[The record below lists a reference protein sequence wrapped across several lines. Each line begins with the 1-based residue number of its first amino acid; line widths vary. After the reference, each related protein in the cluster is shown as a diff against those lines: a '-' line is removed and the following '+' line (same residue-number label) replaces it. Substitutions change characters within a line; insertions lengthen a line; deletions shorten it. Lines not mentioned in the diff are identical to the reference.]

1 MKKTF
6 LLQVFF
12 LLTLVGCHRSVPIEE
27 QCPLPEFL
35 IGSKKLRLNMSLD
48 DVPEKDSLRR
58 LNLPGV
64 FNFDSIFDNDG
75 LYETVVY
82 NEIKPTVG
90 MTTHASIKNG
100 IIKYIS
106 IDTYFHPDTDKEC
119 FQILDFFT
127 QRLSEHYHTTPKK
140 RDTISYHGGTNE
152 YTDRIPICN
161 NYICVISLDILGYKG
176 CKISV
181 VFYDPNRN

>member
-27 QCPLPEFL
+27 QCALPEFL

-48 DVPEKDSLRR
+48 DVPEKDSLQR

-90 MTTHASIKNG
+90 MSTQVSVNDG

-106 IDTYFHPDTDKEC
+106 IGTYFYPNTDKEC
-119 FQILDFFT
+119 LQILDFFT
-127 QRLSEHYHTTPKK
+127 KRLSDHYHTTPKK
-140 RDTISYHGGTNE
+140 REVSLFDDGESYF
-152 YTDRIPICN
+152 TDKMPICG
-161 NYICVISLDILGYKG
+161 NYACTVYLYILRDHT

-181 VFYDPNRN
+181 SFHTNL